1 MYQKA
6 KTDLSIKKLNKNTMK
21 LKITSLALLL
31 IVFVSSAF
39 IAPVFKPTNYK
50 VDVEKSSLT
59 WVGKK
64 LTGSHN
70 GTIDLQSG
78 SLIFNDKKLAGGNFT
93 INMATI
99 KDADKSEKLEGHLK
113 ADDFFGVDKFATS
126 AFVIKKIAN
135 TGANTANV
143 TGNLTIKG
151 VTNSITFPATITWNA
166 DGSVTATAEKVI
178 VDRTKFGIKF
188 RSKGMFPDVGDK
200 MIYDDFELAI
210 KLVAKK

>member
-1 MYQKA
+1 
-6 KTDLSIKKLNKNTMK
+6 MK
-21 LKITSLALLL
+21 LKFTSFALLAL
-31 IVFVSSAF
+31 VVVSSAF
-39 IAPVFKPTNYK
+39 IAPFKPTTYK
-50 VDVEKSSLT
+50 VDAEKSSLT

-70 GTIDLQSG
+70 GSIALQSG
-78 SLIFNDKKLAGGNFT
+78 NLIFDGKKLTGGNFV

-99 KDADKSEKLEGHLK
+99 KDADKSDRLEGHLK

-126 AFVIKKIAN
+126 TFTVKKVTPG
-135 TGANTANV
+135 TGNNV
-143 TGNLTIKG
+143 TVSGDLTIKG
-151 VTNSITFPATITWNA
+151 VTNPITFPATITWAA
-166 DGSVTATAEKVI
+166 DGSVTASAEKVV
-178 VDRTKFGIKF
+178 VDRTKYGIKF